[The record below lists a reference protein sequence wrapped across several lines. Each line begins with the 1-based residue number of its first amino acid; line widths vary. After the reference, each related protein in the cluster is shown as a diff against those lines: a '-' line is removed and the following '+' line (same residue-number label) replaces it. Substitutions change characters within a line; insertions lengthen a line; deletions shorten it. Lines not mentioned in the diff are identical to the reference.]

1 MTNDNFDPLDLPRY
15 QENGAGRFAQ
25 NFLKEFEN
33 SNLTMA
39 QVIFIEEYFKNVS
52 EKGLW

>member
-1 MTNDNFDPLDLPRY
+1 MTINNFDPIELPRF
-15 QENGAGRFAQ
+15 QENGAGRFAKT
-25 NFLKEFEN
+25 FLDHFDD

-39 QVIFIEEYFKNVS
+39 QIIFIEEYFKNVS